1 MDERDI
7 SPREINQRVI
17 SPDDQEEDTLFDVNL
32 RPSRLKDY
40 LGQVKVKEKVGIF
53 IEAAK
58 RRNEAL
64 DHVLLYGPPGLGKTT
79 LAHIVATELGVRIY
93 STSGPVIE
101 RVGDLASILTNLDER
116 DVLFIDEIHRLNRIV
131 EEYLYSAME
140 DYKIDIMIGEGPTAK
155 SMKVGL
161 NHFTLIGATT
171 RTGLLTSPLRSRF
184 GVDLR
189 LDYYTSGEIEG
200 ILKRS
205 AKILSVETAPDGVVE
220 IACRARGTPR
230 IANRLLKRVRDYAEV
245 KADGRISLGVAV
257 QALKMLEVDSLGLD
271 SLDRMILETIIEKFR
286 GGPVGIDTI
295 SAAVSEDRDT
305 IEDVYEPFLVREGLL
320 VKTPRGRAVTPLA
333 YDHLNIAPS
342 HRQKGL
348 FRE

>member
-1 MDERDI
+1 MNKRIITPE
-7 SPREINQRVI
+7 
-17 SPDDQEEDTLFDVNL
+17 DQEEDALFDVNL

-58 RRNEAL
+58 RRKEAL

-79 LAHIVATELGVRIY
+79 LAHIVANELGVRIY

-101 RVGDLASILTNLDER
+101 RVGDLASILTNLEER

-155 SMKVGL
+155 SMKVGV
-161 NHFTLIGATT
+161 NRFTLIGATT

-189 LDYYTSGEIEG
+189 LDYYNSGEIEG

-205 AKILSVETAPDGVVE
+205 AKILGVDTSLKGVSE
-220 IACRARGTPR
+220 ISCRARGTPR
-230 IANRLLKRVRDYAEV
+230 VANRLLKRVRDYAEV
-245 KADGRISLGVAV
+245 KADGNVTEDVAIR
-257 QALKMLEVDSLGLD
+257 ALDMLEVDTLGLD
-271 SLDRMILETIIEKFR
+271 GLDRMILETIIEKFR
-286 GGPVGIDTI
+286 GGPVGIDTL
-295 SAAVSEDRDT
+295 SAAVSEERDT
-305 IEDVYEPFLVREGLL
+305 IEDVYEPYLVREGLL
-320 VKTPRGRAVTPLA
+320 VKTPRGREVTPLA
-333 YDHLNIAPS
+333 YDHLNIAPP
-342 HRQKGL
+342 HTQKGL

>member
-1 MDERDI
+1 MNERIVAGSGQDEDSLLDI
-7 SPREINQRVI
+7 
-17 SPDDQEEDTLFDVNL
+17 NL
-32 RPSRLKDY
+32 RPEKLNEY
-40 LGQVKVKEKVGIF
+40 LGQSKVKEKIGIF
-53 IEAAK
+53 IEATK
-58 RRNEAL
+58 RRKEAL

-79 LAHIVATELGVRIY
+79 LAHIVANELGVRIY

-101 RVGDLASILTNLDER
+101 RVGDLASILTNLNDR

-155 SMKVGL
+155 SMKVSV

-189 LDYYTSGEIEG
+189 LDYYSSDEING

-205 AKILSVETAPDGVVE
+205 SKILGVELTRDGAIE
-220 IACRARGTPR
+220 LAGRARGTPR

-245 KADGRISLGVAV
+245 KADGVIDLDVAGS
-257 QALKMLEVDSLGLD
+257 ALEMLEVDSLGLD
-271 SLDRMILETIIEKFR
+271 GLDRAILEAIIVKFN
-286 GGPVGIDTI
+286 GGPVGIDTL
-295 SAAVSEDRDT
+295 SSAVSEERDT
-305 IEDVYEPFLVREGLL
+305 IEYVYEPFLVRQGLI
-320 VKTPRGRAVTPLA
+320 VKTPRGRAATPLA
-333 YDHLNIAPS
+333 YNHLNIELPQM
-342 HRQKGL
+342 QKGL
-348 FRE
+348 FNT